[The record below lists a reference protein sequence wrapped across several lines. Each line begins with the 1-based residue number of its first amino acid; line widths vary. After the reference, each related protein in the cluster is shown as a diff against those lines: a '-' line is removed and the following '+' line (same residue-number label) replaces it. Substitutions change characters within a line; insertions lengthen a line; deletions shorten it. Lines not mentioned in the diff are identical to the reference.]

1 MQNHATDN
9 KQRQIEI
16 TTDDLPLHC
25 PMPSMSYGIR
35 IPASFSP

>member
-25 PMPSMSYGIR
+25 PMPSMLLWNSHPRVFYR
-35 IPASFSP
+35 